1 MRKIFA
7 AALMAAS
14 VMVPAAASADP
25 LEESCALIDAL
36 ARNGAEGGLKQLT
49 MMAQGWN
56 DQDVAK
62 LGPMMAPVLGRFDY
76 ASGTPFEIA
85 AFGDSLQEHFIVMN
99 LKGGGSVYMRV
110 LYEGNGSRPPSFINI
125 DFQSKYYDI
134 MAKPLAQ
141 PPVRL
146 RCN

>member
-7 AALMAAS
+7 AAVMAAS
-14 VMVPAAASADP
+14 LMVPAAASAEP
-25 LEESCALIDAL
+25 LDDSCALVDAL

-49 MMAQGWN
+49 MMAQGWK

-62 LGPMMAPVLGRFDY
+62 LEPMMAPVLRRFDY
-76 ASGTPFEIA
+76 AGGTVYEVA
-85 AFGDSLQEHFIVMN
+85 GFGDSLQEHFIVMN
-99 LKGGGSVYMRV
+99 LKRGGSVYIRV
-110 LYEGNGSRPPSFINI
+110 LYEGNGTRPPSFVNI